1 MYLIEEYYED
11 QFISLKSM
19 KKKFRRKYKI
29 YRESFLLKNFCK
41 YFLSPN
47 VLYKGKF
54 LLQHFNAIEAC
65 CEP

>member
-11 QFISLKSM
+11 QFNSLKSI

-47 VLYKGKF
+47 VIYIGKF
-54 LLQHFNAIEAC
+54 ALQHFHAMVNSG
-65 CEP
+65 